1 MKIVKLQQGRKTNWV
16 EYIPVV
22 SQFGNSGGG
31 KPKASSTEKDK
42 EDSFDKAIAKIVGEK
57 GLQSDVDV
65 FHNYAMN
72 LLTAS
77 MYDDLVPGQ
86 SAAKLIQLSNYANKL
101 SNSKKYFDEV
111 VEHVRSNNTGD
122 DYAMTGDG
130 KVYVGKRDESGKLTI
145 KTMDISKVKENLD
158 EWTPLTNEYLLSVR
172 EYDHSFAFKN
182 DMLRDIDGSV
192 GMEQVSETVNSLI
205 SKYGSTE
212 SRQYLN
218 LDESIKKGLDY
229 LYKVTTT
236 HSSAIDIVE
245 SNGKLQKDINAAVKY
260 LYFNLN
266 KNAKNTLKLNADLA
280 GISVEEYLATAII
293 HNTSTKT
300 IPDIEKSPVGNGSR
314 GGSGSDGG
322 EKLTNRSFI
331 NTVVL
336 GEGVEDSTIV
346 LSGHGNVGIKTTG
359 QVYGFRDEEGNKIAM
374 NNLEQI
380 LSQKNNALGN
390 TVDLNSISIG
400 NTLVNNLDLHKL
412 VYDGSSTLNRM
423 VLPIDEDV
431 YAATGKIK
439 PDLDALKKF
448 QEFKKWSKDNPNASP
463 QEQALKLEDLDLNVK
478 YDPNTKGWKFN
489 NTHVFLSINGYV
501 SDEVVNIDD
510 SDKQFLSHMSKSE
523 RKQLLDAY
531 ENFVNYGQ
539 ASKDSDK
546 KHPNAVNLVSF
557 FDWVGQDNLYQGMIF
572 MPVLSRGMEYIAS
585 SNEMVPKSTYVDM
598 KNQRSLQDQQ
608 RNFRN
613 NF

>member
-1 MKIVKLQQGRKTNWV
+1 MPFID
-16 EYIPVV
+16 YIPVT
-22 SQFGNSGGG
+22 QTGYSGKGA
-31 KPKASSTEKDK
+31 PTASSSGKKDK
-42 EDSFDKAIAKIVGEK
+42 EDLLGKATLDVLKENGLNSDVELFYTYAQSVLSEPSFGLTDNSTSVAKIIQLRKFANQIKNSKQLYDKA
-57 GLQSDVDV
+57 
-65 FHNYAMN
+65 
-72 LLTAS
+72 
-77 MYDDLVPGQ
+77 
-86 SAAKLIQLSNYANKL
+86 LSHL
-101 SNSKKYFDEV
+101 EST
-111 VEHVRSNNTGD
+111 NTGD
-122 DYAMTGDG
+122 DYAMTTDG
-130 KVYVGKRDESGKLTI
+130 KVYVAETDDEGNTKLNTVRI
-145 KTMDISKVKENLD
+145 DTLKDNLD
-158 EWTPLTNEYLLSVR
+158 KYSPLTNEQLLNIRNNSK
-172 EYDHSFAFKN
+172 EYAFN
-182 DMLRDIDGSV
+182 ESMLRDAGGAIGMDEIVSDINSV
-192 GMEQVSETVNSLI
+192 IAKFGKRSSSSYQNLSESVAKGME
-205 SKYGSTE
+205 
-212 SRQYLN
+212 YLFKIN
-218 LDESIKKGLDY
+218 IEA
-229 LYKVTTT
+229 
-236 HSSAIDIVE
+236 SAAYQDIVE
-245 SNGKLQKDINAAVKY
+245 DGEKKKDISAAIKY
-260 LYFNLN
+260 IYSSLN
-266 KNAKNTLKLNADLA
+266 NNAKNVLKLHAELN
-280 GISVEEYLATAII
+280 
-293 HNTSTKT
+293 NTSVVDYLKDAIALNTSYEYKE
-300 IPDIEKSPVGNGSR
+300 DIEKAPKVKGS
-314 GGSGSDGG
+314 GSGSGSDGG
-322 EKLTNRSFI
+322 EKLTDRSFI

-346 LSGHGNVGIKTTG
+346 LSGHGNVGIKAVG
-359 QVYGFRDEEGNKIAM
+359 QVYGFRDEKGNRIAM

-380 LSQKNNALGN
+380 LSQKSNALGN

-431 YAATGKIK
+431 YTATGRIK

-478 YDPNTKGWKFN
+478 YDPNTRGWKFN
-489 NTHVFLSINGYV
+489 NTQVFLSINGYV
-501 SDEVVNIDD
+501 SDEVINIDD

-531 ENFVNYGQ
+531 ENYVNYGQ
-539 ASKDSDK
+539 AAKDSDK
-546 KHPNAVNLVSF
+546 EHPDAVNLVSF

>member
-1 MKIVKLQQGRKTNWV
+1 MKIITHQAGGQIKFVD
-16 EYIPVV
+16 YIPVV
-22 SQFGNSGGG
+22 QDVYSRKGATT
-31 KPKASSTEKDK
+31 ASSSGKKDS
-42 EDSFDKAIAKIVGEK
+42 EDLIGKSIQKALEQN
-57 GLQSDVDV
+57 GLESDVAV
-65 FHNYAMN
+65 FAQYAEAILQN
-72 LLTAS
+72 N
-77 MYDDLVPGQ
+77 MYGFNDGGLNGSVAQ
-86 SAAKLIQLSNYANKL
+86 LFKLRSLANKVRNSNELYETAL
-101 SNSKKYFDEV
+101 SHMKSADT
-111 VEHVRSNNTGD
+111 SS
-122 DYAMTGDG
+122 DYAVSSDG
-130 KVYVGKRDESGKLTI
+130 KVYAVFQDDEGNTKVDAIRLDTYKENSDKYRLITNSELLEYRRLNKAFDDSMLQDIIGSIGMEEIVSDINNVIAKFGKRTTSSYPNLSESVAKG
-145 KTMDISKVKENLD
+145 M
-158 EWTPLTNEYLLSVR
+158 EYL
-172 EYDHSFAFKN
+172 FKIN
-182 DMLRDIDGSV
+182 V
-192 GMEQVSETVNSLI
+192 EA
-205 SKYGSTE
+205 STAY
-212 SRQYLN
+212 Q
-218 LDESIKKGLDY
+218 
-229 LYKVTTT
+229 
-236 HSSAIDIVE
+236 DIVE
-245 SNGKLQKDINAAVKY
+245 DGEKKKDISAAIKY
-260 LYFNLN
+260 IYSSLN
-266 KNAKNTLKLNADLA
+266 NNAKNVLKLNAELNDT
-280 GISVEEYLATAII
+280 SVVDYLKDAIAL
-293 HNTSTKT
+293 NTSYEYRE
-300 IPDIEKSPVGNGSR
+300 DIEKAPKGKGS
-314 GGSGSDGG
+314 GSGSGSDGG
-322 EKLTNRSFI
+322 EKLTDRSFI

-346 LSGHGNVGIKTTG
+346 LSGHGNAGIKTTG
-359 QVYGFRDEEGNKIAM
+359 QVYGFRDEEGNRIAM

-431 YAATGKIK
+431 YAATGRIK

-478 YDPNTKGWKFN
+478 YDPNTRGWKFN
-489 NTHVFLSINGYV
+489 NTQVFLSINGYV
-501 SDEVVNIDD
+501 SDEVINIDD

-523 RKQLLDAY
+523 RKQLLDTY

-546 KHPNAVNLVSF
+546 EHPDAVNLVSF